1 MKILISSVV
10 LLLLRLP
17 IISAQNSSSPQQC
30 CHVVELDAIEEGG
43 TWSFSASMSSPYE
56 VQTGLSKY
64 CDFFEVR
71 TTSSMNYTVLGKR
84 SFDHDHPYEQPF
96 TRVIGDVT
104 LPNGVNSVVAIAH
117 DSVDGYCGRSLE
129 VDLTARTPTS
139 VTASP
144 VVPSSTVSSAPI
156 ATSDNPMVLSS
167 PAPITQ
173 SPMTS
178 APTVRVP
185 NRGVT
190 LSPVNFVPAP
200 GSTLPSNIPSSLP
213 SNIPSSLQSL
223 IPSLVPSDVPSG
235 MPDDSSSPVKSG
247 TSTLYGI

>member
-10 LLLLRLP
+10 LLILRLP
-17 IISAQNSSSPQQC
+17 IIMAQNSSSSQKC
-30 CHVVELDAIEEGG
+30 CHVVELDAFEEGG

-71 TTSSMNYTVLGKR
+71 TTSGMNYTVLGKR
-84 SFDHDHPYEQPF
+84 TFGRDHPYEQPF
-96 TRVIGDVT
+96 TRVIRDVT

-144 VVPSSTVSSAPI
+144 VVPSSTVSPAPV
-156 ATSDNPMVLSS
+156 ATSDNPMVVSS

-173 SPMTS
+173 SPMTF
-178 APTVRVP
+178 APTVRGP
-185 NRGVT
+185 NGGVT
-190 LSPVNFVPAP
+190 LSPVTFEPAP
-200 GSTLPSNIPSSLP
+200 ESTLPSNIPSSLP
-213 SNIPSSLQSL
+213 SL
-223 IPSLVPSDVPSG
+223 IPSLVPSVVPALR
-235 MPDDSSSPVKSG
+235 G
-247 TSTLYGI
+247 TQSNVLIDEKTEN